1 MKGIITFISVC
12 LVFSAVSCTKTE
24 IRESA
29 ESMGCLSM
37 NMDLRTVTKAVD
49 GEDALRS
56 SATVKIYKPDFE
68 GLARSYRYSEMPESI
83 YLVAAEG
90 YRVDVEAG
98 EAVAQ
103 DPSPASW
110 TSKSY
115 KGTKTFNIIAG
126 TVTNV
131 EVEAT
136 VHNAVTKITFDETV
150 ADNFNAGYTF
160 TIGLDMDDAST
171 QLVYDADKSGA
182 EGYFIVAGLDE
193 PSFKWTFSGILAKD
207 GSSFVKSGEI
217 EGLMPGNLYKMS
229 LKYTIKDGDLQLTL
243 LVDKATEIV
252 DDTIIFE
259 PVSTGLASSSVYE
272 IWAAH
277 ATVHADVDPTE
288 YDGSAIRFAYSSNGS
303 SWTEVEGVNDSEG
316 TWKADLKGL
325 TPATEYTYR
334 LLIDGVQIGDEKTFT
349 TESAPQIPN
358 GEFNYFSKVSGKEY
372 YKFYDPD
379 CGVEEGATMFWGSG
393 NGEGKEGT
401 SGSGDK
407 GIYITTIDSPG
418 SDGEGYCVLAQ
429 TSQMIGILAAG
440 NLFTGQF
447 AGLVGTEGGKV
458 NFGRP
463 WTTSRPTALKISCK
477 YSTGVMDIVKGAPA
491 GVNLVKNETYDC
503 AEIKFAIGNWNYNKY
518 GGTKDSPVHVNTTK
532 PENFFDYDDDPSTI
546 AYGNLLIHHDGYTYK
561 DEAKKSATTS
571 GWVTYEIPLD
581 YKNYNA
587 YPTHIII
594 SCAASRY
601 GDYFSGCS
609 SSKLWIDAVEL
620 IYE

>member
-1 MKGIITFISVC
+1 MKRIITLMSIC

-24 IRESA
+24 MRGNS

-37 NMDLRTVTKAVD
+37 NMNLEAMTKAVD
-49 GEDALRS
+49 GEDALRNT
-56 SATVKIYKPDFE
+56 ATVKIYKPDFD

-83 YLVAAEG
+83 YLVAANG

-98 EAVAQ
+98 EAVSQ
-103 DPSPASW
+103 NPNTASW

-115 KGTKTFNIIAG
+115 KGSKTFNIIAG
-126 TVTNV
+126 SVTNV
-131 EVEAT
+131 EVEAM
-136 VHNAVTKITFDETV
+136 VHNAVTKISFDETV
-150 ADNFNAGYTF
+150 AENFNTGYTF
-160 TIGLDMDDAST
+160 TIGLDADDTST
-171 QLVYDADKSGA
+171 QLIYDASNSGA

-193 PSFKWTFSGILAKD
+193 PSFKWTFSGTLAKD
-207 GSSFVKSGEI
+207 GGSFLKSGEI
-217 EGLMPGNLYKMS
+217 KDLMPGKLYKMT

-243 LVDKATEIV
+243 LVDKATDIV

-272 IWAAH
+272 IWAAR
-277 ATVHADVDPTE
+277 ATVYADVDPIDNE
-288 YDGSAIRFAYSSNGS
+288 GKSVQFSYSSNGRD
-303 SWTEVEGVNDSEG
+303 WMFADGVNYTEG
-316 TWKADLKGL
+316 AWKAVLTRL
-325 TPATEYTYR
+325 TPSTEYTYR
-334 LLIDGVQIGDEKTFT
+334 LIIDGEQVGDEKTFT
-349 TESAPQIPN
+349 TESAPQVPN

-372 YKFYDPD
+372 YKFYDPS
-379 CGVEEGATMFWGSG
+379 CGVAEGQTMFWGSG
-393 NGEGKEGT
+393 NGEGKEGV

-463 WTTSRPTALKISCK
+463 WTSRPTALKISCK
-477 YSTGVMDIVKGAPA
+477 YTTGKMDIVSGSPD
-491 GVNLVKNETYDC
+491 GVALVKNETYDC
-503 AEIKFAIGNWNYNKY
+503 AEIKFAIGNWDYKKY
-518 GGTKDSPVHVNTTK
+518 GGTLTSPVHVNTTE
-532 PENFFDYDDDPSTI
+532 PEKFFDYDSDPSTI

-561 DEAKKSATTS
+561 DEAKVSGNTS
-571 GWVTYEIPLD
+571 GWVDYTIPLD

>member
-1 MKGIITFISVC
+1 MKRIITLMSIC
-12 LVFSAVSCTKTE
+12 LVFSVASCTKTE
-24 IRESA
+24 MRENA
-29 ESMGCLSM
+29 ESMGYLSM
-37 NMDLRTVTKAVD
+37 NMNLEVMTKAVD
-49 GEDALRS
+49 GEDALRN
-56 SATVKIYKPDFE
+56 SAIVNIYKPDFG
-68 GLARSYRYSEMPESI
+68 GLARSYKYSEMPESV

-98 EAVAQ
+98 EVVAQ
-103 DPSPASW
+103 NPKTASW

-115 KGTKTFNIIAG
+115 KGSKTFNIIAG
-126 TVTNV
+126 SVTNV
-131 EVEAT
+131 EVET
-136 VHNAVTKITFDETV
+136 KVNNAVSKISFDETI
-150 ADNFNAGYTF
+150 AENFNAGYEF
-160 TIGLDMDDAST
+160 TIGLNADDAST
-171 QLVYDADKSGA
+171 QLIYDASKSGA

-193 PSFKWTFSGILAKD
+193 PSFKWTFSGTLAKD
-207 GSSFVKSGEI
+207 GSSFLKSGEI
-217 EGLMPGNLYKMS
+217 KDLMPGKLYKMTI
-229 LKYTIKDGDLQLTL
+229 KYTIKDGDLQLTL

-272 IWAAH
+272 IWAAR
-277 ATVHADVDPTE
+277 ATVYADVDPIDNE
-288 YDGSAIRFAYSSNGS
+288 GKSVQFSYSSNGRD
-303 SWTEVEGVNDSEG
+303 WMFADGVNYTEG
-316 TWKADLKGL
+316 AWKAVLTGL
-325 TPATEYTYR
+325 TPSTEYTYR
-334 LLIDGVQIGDEKTFT
+334 LILDGEQVGDEKTFT
-349 TESAPQIPN
+349 TESAQQVPN

-372 YKFYDPD
+372 YKFYDPS
-379 CGVEEGATMFWGSG
+379 CGVAEGQTMFWGSG
-393 NGEGKEGT
+393 NGEGKEGV

-407 GIYITTIDSPG
+407 GIVITTIESPG
-418 SDGEGYCVLAQ
+418 SDGKGYCVLAQ

-463 WTTSRPTALKISCK
+463 WESRPTALKISCK
-477 YSTGVMDIVKGAPA
+477 YTTDKMDIVSGAPD
-491 GVNLVKNETYDC
+491 GVTLVKNDTYDC
-503 AEIKFAIGNWNYNKY
+503 AEIKFAIGNWDYKKY
-518 GGTKDSPVHVNTTK
+518 GGTITSPVHVNTTI
-532 PENFFDYDDDPSTI
+532 PEKFFDYDTDPSTI

-561 DEAKKSATTS
+561 DEAKVSANTS
-571 GWVTYEIPLD
+571 GWVDYIIPLD